1 MCIRDSNKTY
11 YMGNRPMSYHE
22 SVKRRYLR
30 ALENAQ
36 LDFLEAERRSDSLN
50 TKNNLASFVVAAND
64 EPLDWKAR
72 LEAYLDIKQDVY
84 FWAKELL
91 QYEMHYV

>member
-1 MCIRDSNKTY
+1 
-11 YMGNRPMSYHE
+11 MGNRAVSYHE
-22 SVKRRYLR
+22 SVRRRYVE
-30 ALENAQ
+30 ALESAQ
-36 LDFLEAERRSDSLN
+36 LDFLEAERRSDGLN
-50 TKNNLASFVVAAND
+50 TNNNLASFVVASDD

-91 QYEMHYV
+91 QYEMSYS